1 VNAVAV
7 ALVAFVTCTCAGIQ
21 VDHSA
26 PAGSSR
32 DRPAADVDQV
42 SKPGIVRRLIPFSPK
57 RKREMASYSERH
69 YGENTWRLKHPHVI
83 VEHWAESG
91 SASSVYNTFAPDYP
105 DPELH
110 ELPNVCAHFVVSGSG
125 KIIQLVPLSI
135 RCRHTVG
142 LNWTAIGIEHTG
154 FSDAE
159 VLGDHAEMHASL
171 RLTHYLQCR
180 FQIKLRNVIGHNE
193 SLSSPFHRERVASLR
208 NQTHGDWRHSSMQ
221 TYRRRLRHLGGC

>member
-1 VNAVAV
+1 MNAIAV
-7 ALVAFVTCTCAGIQ
+7 TLIALATCACAGI
-21 VDHSA
+21 
-26 PAGSSR
+26 PAGPSR
-32 DRPAADVDQV
+32 NHLAAHVDQV
-42 SKPGIVRRLIPFSPK
+42 PDPQIVRRLIPFPPE
-57 RKREMASYSERH
+57 RKRQMAAYSERH
-69 YGENTWRLKHPHVI
+69 YGEHVWRLRHPQVI
-83 VEHWAESG
+83 VEHWAESS
-91 SASSVYNTFAPDYP
+91 SASSVFNTFAPDTP

-135 RCRHTVG
+135 RCRHMVG

-159 VLGDHAEMHASL
+159 VLGDHAQMHASL
-171 RLTHYLQCR
+171 ELTRYLRCR

-208 NQTHGDWRHSSMQ
+208 NQTHGDWRHGSMQ
-221 TYRRRLRHLGGC
+221 TYRRRLHHLGDC